1 MSVTSAAPASATPA
15 RSGLTPATLGLLLL
29 PPLFWAGNAVVGRA
43 MAGKIPPMA
52 LSFWRWAIAFL
63 VILPFTARAIVAA
76 REEIRRSWRDLVV
89 FGIAGIGV
97 YNSFQYLALQTTTAL
112 NVTLVASSGPVFTL
126 IAGALFFHHAVSRRQ
141 VLGALLSI
149 VGVLWVVGRGSLDAI
164 LALHLTPGDGC
175 MLFAI
180 AVWSIYTW
188 LLRTRRPA
196 IPAAA
201 FLAVQIGIGTVAILP
216 FYLAEAAI
224 TGRSITLDNQVLAT
238 LAYVGLL
245 PSLAAYFCWDRA
257 VARAGAALPSYF
269 VNLTPVFAAL
279 LAVIFLGEQIAAY
292 HLIGAGCIF
301 IGIAVASQPGTQK

>member
-1 MSVTSAAPASATPA
+1 MTARADTAPSNMQT
-15 RSGLTPATLGLLLL
+15 RLTLGVLPLLLL

-43 MAGKIPPMA
+43 VSGKIPPMA

-63 VILPFTARAIVAA
+63 VILPFTARGIVAA
-76 REEIRRSWRDLVV
+76 RDVIRTSWRDLVV
-89 FGIAGIGV
+89 FSIAGIGV

-126 IAGALFFHHAVSRRQ
+126 IAGALFFHHSVSRLQ

-149 VGVLWVVGRGSLDAI
+149 AGVLWVVGRGSLDAI
-164 LALHLTPGDGC
+164 LALHLTPGDGY

-196 IPAAA
+196 IAPAP
-201 FLAVQIGIGTVAILP
+201 FLALQIGIGTLAILP
-216 FYLAEAAI
+216 FYVAETII
-224 TGRSITLDNQVLAT
+224 TGRSIALDGQVLAA

-257 VARAGAALPSYF
+257 VARTGAALPAYF
-269 VNLTPVFAAL
+269 VNVTPVFAAL
-279 LAVIFLGEQIAAY
+279 LAVIFLDEHIASF
-292 HLIGAGCIF
+292 HLIGAACIF
-301 IGIAVASQPGTQK
+301 VGIVVASRTGAKQ